1 MIIYYASHFRD
12 GKNPKKNFQP
22 QQDNQLLARYHMP
35 NQSKIHFCSITE
47 TCQGRFDFP
56 SKTSIRKTLK
66 KQKNKWVTEP
76 TRGTAP
82 LPELQP

>member
-1 MIIYYASHFRD
+1 
-12 GKNPKKNFQP
+12 
-22 QQDNQLLARYHMP
+22 MP
-35 NQSKIHFCSITE
+35 NQSKIPFCSITE
-47 TCQGRFDFP
+47 TYQGRFDFP

-66 KQKNKWVTEP
+66 KKINKWVTEP